1 MAYNAE
7 DMRNKRSAPKSMRRT
22 GHLPRAL
29 TPAEAKLWEYLR
41 GKGGTRS
48 RLTGSGN
55 HGTPPL
61 PRGVT
66 FKRRHSIGEYV
77 VDFCAPRKKLVIELD
92 GSQHVDQAEYD
103 ARRTEFIRSQGYHIL
118 RVWNSDVEQSF
129 DGVIRA
135 IVHALTEP

>member
-1 MAYNAE
+1 MAP
-7 DMRNKRSAPKSMRRT
+7 RRSSSTKTTRRT
-22 GHLPRAL
+22 GSLRRAL

-41 GKGGTRS
+41 GKGASS
-48 RLTGSGN
+48 RRRAATNGGN
-55 HGTPPL
+55 HQAPAL

-66 FKRRHSIGEYV
+66 FKRRHPIGQYV

-92 GSQHVDQAEYD
+92 GSQHVDQADYD
-103 ARRTEFIRSQGYHIL
+103 ARRTEFIRAQGYHIL

-135 IVHALTEP
+135 IVHALTDN